1 MHCAFLKHGVLFLM
15 PVPFAP
21 CTIALQC
28 RINLGITE
36 TPVHFG
42 AVEMIAVLGEDH
54 ALYFVHLPF
63 VLEPHFHALPIQV
76 GDKHVPIAAP
86 ADLGFGDVVKLVLY
100 PVRLFQP
107 LTLDVILAVCNM

>member
-1 MHCAFLKHGVLFLM
+1 M